1 MRHLYQEEITFY
13 YAQKYHAVPV
23 GDINALIDKLN
34 AYFETY
40 DYPQYY
46 LRHLICTDAK
56 VKESFESIL
65 NETESLCSKGDNP
78 VTQYM
83 LARLYEYKIDKTYQR
98 KAFDIYQRGTE
109 AGYARSMVSLGE
121 SYQWGKCCIEN
132 KKRAFELYSMAAK
145 TGYIYAKS
153 KLGEMYYYGEYV
165 TKSFDKAFELFKESY
180 CDGTNVGAVNGLARC
195 FLCADEFGYKKDI
208 EESIRLC
215 KLIAGNIVAMRRLG
229 YIYKWKKKSVYDAIH
244 WYENAAA
251 KADALS
257 AESLA
262 KIYSGDTALTKE
274 VKSYE
279 LEKYWKNRQNE
290 LELIEKNVGQ
300 SATESEYLAKYAE
313 MEANKKEMSKPA
325 SCLAVLMCGIIGI
338 LIIIFGFSLLGEL
351 LTFIL
356 SLPVKIFGAIFGGN

>member
-13 YAQKYHAVPV
+13 YAQKCHVVPV

-40 DYPQYY
+40 SYALYY
-46 LRHLICTDAK
+46 MSHLICTDAK
-56 VKESFESIL
+56 IKESFESIL

-78 VTQYM
+78 VTQYI

-109 AGYARSMVSLGE
+109 AGYAKSMMALGDC
-121 SYQWGKCCIEN
+121 YRFGVCCIEN
-132 KKRAFELYSMAAK
+132 EKRAFELYSMAAK
-145 TGYIYAKS
+145 TGYIHAKS
-153 KLGEMYYYGEYV
+153 QLGEMYYNGIYV

-180 CDGTNVGAVNGLARC
+180 CDGTDVDAVNGLAEC
-195 FLCADEFGYKKDI
+195 FLNADEFGYKKDV
-208 EESIRLC
+208 EESIRLS

-229 YIYKWKKKSVYDAIH
+229 YIYKWKKRSVYDAIH
-244 WYENAAA
+244 WYEKAAA
-251 KADALS
+251 KGDAFS
-257 AESLA
+257 AEMLA
-262 KIYSGDTALTKE
+262 KIYSGDIELTKE

-279 LEKYWKNRQNE
+279 LERYWKNRQNE
-290 LELIEKNVGQ
+290 LEIIKKNVKQ

-325 SCLAVLMCGIIGI
+325 SCMAVLICGIIGI
-338 LIIIFGFSLLGEL
+338 LIIIFGFGLLGEL
-351 LTFIL
+351 LTFIF
-356 SLPVKIFGAIFGGN
+356 SLPMKIIGTIFG